1 MKNEAMI
8 EGVIVAGQPSDDEIC
23 ELSERGITTLIN
35 VRLRQEL
42 RDPEGPKAAAAG
54 LEYVEV
60 PFNGDT
66 ITFADVHRVREALER
81 APESSAIH
89 CHGGTRA
96 AVVAAI
102 VAAERGGEGHQGAL
116 RRIGAAG
123 FDVEGTAYHAF
134 IERYFAR
141 SRP

>member
-8 EGVIVAGQPSDDEIC
+8 DGVVVAGQPSDEEIGK
-23 ELSERGITTLIN
+23 LAERGITTLIN

-42 RDPEGPKAAAAG
+42 LEPEGPKAEAAG

-66 ITFADVHRVREALER
+66 ITFADVHRVREAVER
-81 APESSAIH
+81 APDSSAIH

-96 AVVAAI
+96 AVVAAV
-102 VAAERGGEGHQGAL
+102 VAAERAGEGHEGAL

-123 FDVEGTAYHAF
+123 FDVEDTAYHAF
-134 IERYFAR
+134 IERYFTR
-141 SRP
+141 SRL